1 MIGKW
6 LRAHPLAA
14 DSALAASLGL
24 FAVLGGLVSPPEF
37 RTDNPV
43 WLTVIWSAVAVVPIA
58 VRRRWLVPGLVATVA
73 MCLVSQL
80 HLMSGAESYSLM
92 VLTYTMAAYWSLR
105 RALLVAVP
113 VWAGIMVFYVVLHH
127 YGVVEQQA
135 WFSSPE
141 LLFFSNSAVLTFTL
155 LIGRLNK
162 TRRLVESDLRE
173 RTRIAETTRQ
183 ALADQAVADERRRI
197 ARELHDVVAHHVS
210 VMGILATG
218 ARRSMAT
225 NPAAADAALS
235 TIEETGRTTL
245 RELRRLL
252 NIMRT
257 DDDGADLAPQ
267 PSLAGVES
275 LIEQLREA
283 GLPVRLEVLGEPYD
297 LDPGV
302 ALTIYRIVQEAL
314 TNTLKHAGPATAE
327 VRLTFGDEAVEVEA
341 TDDGRGPSVRPNV
354 AGHGL
359 VGVRERVALYGGQ
372 LRLGPRP
379 GGGFRIAASI
389 PMDRPGSVTERE

>member
-6 LRAHPLAA
+6 LRDHPLAA
-14 DSALAASLGL
+14 DSILAAAIVVFTVAGG
-24 FAVLGGLVSPPEF
+24 VLAPPEY
-37 RTDNPV
+37 RSDGPV
-43 WLTVIWSAVAVVPIA
+43 ALLVGWSLVAAVPIA
-58 VRRRWLVPGLVATVA
+58 LRRQWLVPSLAVCVA
-73 MCLVSQL
+73 MCVFSLF
-80 HLMSGAESYSLM
+80 HLMSGTESYALM
-92 VLTYTMAAYWSLR
+92 ILTYTMAAYWTLR

-113 VWAGIMVFYVVLHH
+113 IWAGIFVSYVTLTRI
-127 YGVVEQQA
+127 GVAEQQA
-135 WFSSPE
+135 WLSSPE
-141 LLFFSNSAVLTFTL
+141 LLLFSNSLVLMFTL
-155 LIGRLNK
+155 LVGRLAS
-162 TRRLVESDLRE
+162 TRRIVESDLRE

-218 ARRSMAT
+218 ARRSMAK

-257 DDDGADLAPQ
+257 DDDQADLAPQ
-267 PSLAGVES
+267 PSLAGVEA

-327 VRLTFGDEAVEVEA
+327 VRLTFGDDAVEVEA
-341 TDDGRGPSVRPNV
+341 TDDGRGPSVRPNI

-379 GGGFRIAASI
+379 GGGFRIAARI